1 MRRSET
7 LIRLTVLI
15 AVLGLALAASA
26 LATTIGASAGGVS
39 ATLSYVGGPGI
50 TTKHERL
57 TISRLGSVVYDR
69 PVPSKGCFKVC
80 GPGDKNPVHVADLYG
95 DGGEDVVLDLFSGGA
110 DCCTIEQVYV
120 PSSAVNSYVLDQ
132 RNFGEAGA
140 VLKDIGP
147 SGRPEFVSANDAFY
161 CQFTD
166 CAASG
171 LPLQIFEFSAER
183 FVDVTRQHP
192 KLIAVDAGNWI
203 KLYYKHPADN
213 AGLIAAWAADEDN
226 LGLEATVRTVLQL
239 QTADGHLK
247 ASFVRALQRFLKKHG
262 YS

>member
-1 MRRSET
+1 
-7 LIRLTVLI
+7 
-15 AVLGLALAASA
+15 
-26 LATTIGASAGGVS
+26 
-39 ATLSYVGGPGI
+39 
-50 TTKHERL
+50 
-57 TISRLGSVVYDR
+57 VYDEA
-69 PVPSKGCFKVC
+69 VPAKDCFKVC
-80 GPGDKNPVHVADLYG
+80 GPDDKHPVHVADLYG

-120 PSSAVNSYVLDQ
+120 PSLAGNSYVLDQ

-140 VLKDIGP
+140 LLKDIGP

-171 LPLQIFEFSAER
+171 LPLQILEFGDDR
-183 FVDVTRQHP
+183 FIDVTRQHP
-192 KLIAVDAGNWI
+192 KLVAADAGYWL
-203 KLYYKHPADN
+203 KLYYKNSTDDM
-213 AGLIAAWAADEDN
+213 GLIAAWAADEDN

-247 ASFVRALQRFLKKHG
+247 ASFVTGLQRFLKKHG